1 MCTYTHTCTHTH
13 IHVHTHTHHGQS
25 VIHASTSMLCYF
37 NLFYFLVVDPRA
49 NIVFSCHPI
58 HHMFLFCIS
67 IGAVP
72 LSKLSCVSMCTFMH
86 AHTYTPHTST
96 SIHLQLRSHVYCLCK
111 FVFPCSGNYQQV
123 FLLPFALLNIMHAHA
138 HTHTCTQTH
147 MHMHAHSCIH
157 TGVTLQS
164 QTCAYVHIKMALAVI
179 HHNTHTCTHTHTHT
193 QNWPLLCIISLLS
206 LVAMSTLT
214 RCEPALQECTLMHTG
229 MHAQTHTLKQKKQA
243 NKKTNKHAHSH
254 KKTNTHIH
262 KCKPPTL
269 HSAWYTHTCTS
280 TIRAC

>member
-1 MCTYTHTCTHTH
+1 MHVYACTHTH
-13 IHVHTHTHHGQS
+13 THTHTHMYTHTMGS
-25 VIHASTSMLCYF
+25 IHASTSMLCYF
-37 NLFYFLVVDPRA
+37 NLFYFLIVDPHT

-96 SIHLQLRSHVYCLCK
+96 SIHLQLQSHVYCLCK
-111 FVFPCSGNYQQV
+111 FVFPCFGNYQQV

-157 TGVTLQS
+157 TGVMFQS

-179 HHNTHTCTHTHTHT
+179 HHNTHTYTELASALYNFPVVSCCYEHT
-193 QNWPLLCIISLLS
+193 
-206 LVAMSTLT
+206 
-214 RCEPALQECTLMHTG
+214 
-229 MHAQTHTLKQKKQA
+229 
-243 NKKTNKHAHSH
+243 
-254 KKTNTHIH
+254 
-262 KCKPPTL
+262 
-269 HSAWYTHTCTS
+269 Y
-280 TIRAC
+280 

>member
-1 MCTYTHTCTHTH
+1 MQCALIHTHAHSHTHTH
-13 IHVHTHTHHGQS
+13 MYTHHGQS

-37 NLFYFLVVDPRA
+37 NLFYFLIVDPHT

-72 LSKLSCVSMCTFMH
+72 LSKLSCVSICTFMH

-111 FVFPCSGNYQQV
+111 IVFPCSGNYQQV
-123 FLLPFALLNIMHAHA
+123 FLLPFALYIMHAHEHTHTHT
-138 HTHTCTQTH
+138 HTHTCTQTY

-157 TGVTLQS
+157 TGVMLQS

-179 HHNTHTCTHTHTHT
+179 HHNTHMHTHTHT
-193 QNWPLLCIISLLS
+193 QNWPLLCII
-206 LVAMSTLT
+206 
-214 RCEPALQECTLMHTG
+214 
-229 MHAQTHTLKQKKQA
+229 
-243 NKKTNKHAHSH
+243 
-254 KKTNTHIH
+254 
-262 KCKPPTL
+262 
-269 HSAWYTHTCTS
+269 
-280 TIRAC
+280 

>member
-1 MCTYTHTCTHTH
+1 MHTHTH
-13 IHVHTHTHHGQS
+13 THVHTHHGQS

-37 NLFYFLVVDPRA
+37 NLFYFLIVDPHT

-58 HHMFLFCIS
+58 HHMTS

-123 FLLPFALLNIMHAHA
+123 FLLPFALLNICMHM
-138 HTHTCTQTH
+138 HTHACTQTH

-157 TGVTLQS
+157 TGVMLQS

-179 HHNTHTCTHTHTHT
+179 HHNTHT
-193 QNWPLLCIISLLS
+193 
-206 LVAMSTLT
+206 
-214 RCEPALQECTLMHTG
+214 
-229 MHAQTHTLKQKKQA
+229 
-243 NKKTNKHAHSH
+243 HAH
-254 KKTNTHIH
+254 THIH
-262 KCKPPTL
+262 RTGLCFVKLLSNFPVVSCC
-269 HSAWYTHTCTS
+269 YEHTY
-280 TIRAC
+280 